1 MEDSLHNR
9 HSAKG
14 FFFFFNFMFIKNMN
28 APIQKG
34 KELCKFMQNWA
45 TLPPS
50 VSPEAMISNS
60 LKRFLCIYLHIAKQY
75 PYYHFFLSHDPLT
88 AFYD

>member
-34 KELCKFMQNWA
+34 KELCKFMQN
-45 TLPPS
+45 
-50 VSPEAMISNS
+50 
-60 LKRFLCIYLHIAKQY
+60 
-75 PYYHFFLSHDPLT
+75 
-88 AFYD
+88 